1 MSREY
6 TDRNALERGYSVDC
20 ICYKGLISPFR
31 PNSAIDVYLSL
42 WWDFAMD
49 PSWYLY
55 VGIFLGP
62 FVQEDAAV
70 IAAATLSSSD
80 PQHFPVVFFVILF
93 GLFISDI
100 WKYWI
105 GYSAHASARARRWAE
120 KDKVMMMRDRV
131 ERNAVKTL
139 LAARFL
145 PLARIPAYAACGYF
159 KMNYWKFCGI
169 IFITALLYCIV
180 IFAIIHLLGE
190 IFGEKMDT
198 ILGIIACAVI
208 LIIVAALGIGGRI
221 KNRKRN

>member
-1 MSREY
+1 
-6 TDRNALERGYSVDC
+6 
-20 ICYKGLISPFR
+20 
-31 PNSAIDVYLSL
+31 
-42 WWDFAMD
+42 MD

-55 VGIFLGP
+55 AGIFIGP

-70 IAAATLSSSD
+70 LAAATLSATD

-105 GYSAHASARARRWAE
+105 GYSAHASSRARRWAE
-120 KDKVMMMRDRV
+120 KDRVLVMRDRV

-145 PLARIPAYAACGYF
+145 PLARIPAYVACGYF

-169 IFITALLYCIV
+169 IFATALLYCIV
-180 IFAIIHLLGE
+180 IFALIHLLGE
-190 IFGEKMDT
+190 IFGENMDT
-198 ILGIIACAVI
+198 ILGLIACGVV
-208 LIIVAALGIGGRI
+208 LIIVSVLGIGGWI
-221 KNRKRN
+221 KRQKRD